1 MTKFKQ
7 QNTNQTTR
15 IHGKMYYD
23 AFKHGWMPSLAY
35 FVYLSVNFPH
45 KRFKVEETG
54 LNTKVLYKHLS
65 ILREKGLLTYK
76 NGVVTIISNKKIIQK
91 YHFNSGFRLFTK
103 EKTLKGIKQFLKSVP
118 IISNLYRQKKMI
130 EVKENFRRTYTYL
143 ESNPKAK
150 VGMKAF
156 RALKKFQKDNDI
168 HDIRPIR
175 LSLHK
180 AGKVLD
186 CSKPTAVKIRK
197 YLNDVGIA
205 RYQRNFKLVKEGV
218 TKEFALRAIAY
229 AKEHSF
235 RFMTYSDGN
244 IYEEHTPIFLLQ
256 LSNPLGLDSGFCS
269 RGISSVKKK

>member
-1 MTKFKQ
+1 MTQFQQ

-76 NGVVTIISNKKIIQK
+76 NGVVTIISNKKIIHK

-103 EKTLKGIKQFLKSVP
+103 ENTLKGIKQFLKSVP

-130 EVKENFRRTYTYL
+130 EVKENFRRTYAHL
-143 ESNPKAK
+143 KHNPLAK
-150 VGMKAF
+150 VKVKAYK
-156 RALKKFQKDNDI
+156 ALLKFTESHDI
-168 HDIRPIR
+168 QDIRPIQM
-175 LSLHK
+175 SLHK
-180 AGKVLD
+180 AGEILE

-197 YLNDVGIA
+197 YLNNVDIA
-205 RYQRNFKLVKEGV
+205 KYQRRFKLVQKQVSE
-218 TKEFALRAIAY
+218 EFARQYISY
-229 AKEHSF
+229 SRDNGS
-235 RFMTYSDGN
+235 RFLFYNSGN
-244 IYEEHTPIFLLQ
+244 VYEEQSPVFILQ
-256 LSNPLGLDSGFCS
+256 LSNPSVSCFGFANRS
-269 RGISSVKKK
+269 ISSVKKK